1 MRLSQFPGFVQA
13 ATELLVAVE
22 HLVQLCLTVTLKLN
36 KLGSG
41 SLMRNRRTEHFLM
54 LIQHIDILLA
64 LSTPLRCF
72 LGFLLIGNQTFLK
85 LIRIFLN
92 HHDVLRKF
100 VIAE

>member
-1 MRLSQFPGFVQA
+1 
-13 ATELLVAVE
+13 
-22 HLVQLCLTVTLKLN
+22 
-36 KLGSG
+36 
-41 SLMRNRRTEHFLM
+41 MRNRRTEHFFM
-54 LIQHIDILLA
+54 LVQHIDILLA